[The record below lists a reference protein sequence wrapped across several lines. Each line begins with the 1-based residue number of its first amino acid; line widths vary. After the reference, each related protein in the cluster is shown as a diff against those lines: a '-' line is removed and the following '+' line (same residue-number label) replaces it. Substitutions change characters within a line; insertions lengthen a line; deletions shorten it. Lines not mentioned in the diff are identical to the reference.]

1 MVTLQ
6 KQIADEN
13 EHFAAAKRMYNANV
27 TQYNQEIIVFPNSIV
42 ASIKNARP
50 LEFFR
55 DEDASAKRNA
65 DIHL

>member
-1 MVTLQ
+1 M
-6 KQIADEN
+6 
-13 EHFAAAKRMYNANV
+13 
-27 TQYNQEIIVFPNSIV
+27 V

-65 DIHL
+65 DIHF